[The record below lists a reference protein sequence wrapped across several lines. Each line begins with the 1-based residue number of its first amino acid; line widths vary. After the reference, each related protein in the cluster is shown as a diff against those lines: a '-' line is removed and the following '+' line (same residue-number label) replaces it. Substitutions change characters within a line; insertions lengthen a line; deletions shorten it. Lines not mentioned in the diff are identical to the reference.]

1 MIVRGVIGQLCPKIF
16 VKAGQEWAKK
26 PALRIT
32 FRMVAAGEPSSAR
45 SCPWLGVLDEIAA
58 HTKATL
64 GIIIPALEA

>member
-1 MIVRGVIGQLCPKIF
+1 
-16 VKAGQEWAKK
+16 
-26 PALRIT
+26 
-32 FRMVAAGEPSSAR
+32 MVAAGEPSSAR